1 MAIFDSL
8 GKYRNSGLLIIR
20 IGLGIMFMVHGFPKL
35 SGGPSAWE
43 GLGGTMKLVHID
55 FFPVFWGFMAA
66 AAEGVGGL
74 LLVLGLFFR
83 PVTILLFITMVIAAL
98 SHLLNPNE
106 GLYEASHAIEAGA
119 VFLGLLF
126 IGPGKYSIDKK

>member
-35 SGGPSAWE
+35 AGGPAMWE
-43 GLGGTMKLVHID
+43 GLGGSMKLVHID
-55 FFPVFWGFMAA
+55 FLPVFWGFMAA
-66 AAEGVGGL
+66 VAEGIGGL
-74 LLVLGLFFR
+74 LLILGLFFR
-83 PVTILLFITMVIAAL
+83 PATILLIITMCIAAL
-98 SHLLNPNE
+98 VHLSDPKQGLN
-106 GLYEASHAIEAGA
+106 EASHAIELGI

-126 IGPGKYSIDKK
+126 IGPGKYSVDKK